1 MAAEGPLAEEVQALA
16 GKVDRAVK
24 ASSARARQHGN
35 TSLLNI
41 QADQGDG
48 CC

>member
-24 ASSARARQHGN
+24 ASSAGTPTRQY
-35 TSLLNI
+35 LI
-41 QADQGDG
+41 A
-48 CC
+48 